1 MMELKVLSYNIH
13 KCIGSDGLYN
23 PGRIT
28 RFLQE
33 IDADIIALQEVE
45 VLKEGGGDLL
55 SFISRTND
63 FEFIPGPTMY
73 FKDSQYGNALLLK
86 KRKYSVHNLDLSY
99 KGREPRGAICLE
111 TEIEGNSVQVIATHL
126 GLLPTERRYQ
136 VKKILEYIQN
146 SKPAQLRLLCGDLN
160 EWLLWGRPIR
170 WLHRYFK
177 KSATRNTFPVWLPI
191 FALDRVWV
199 SPGKALL
206 DLYPVKNKV
215 TRVASDH
222 YPLMAILDTDK
233 L

>member
-1 MMELKVLSYNIH
+1 
-13 KCIGSDGLYN
+13 
-23 PGRIT
+23 
-28 RFLQE
+28 
-33 IDADIIALQEVE
+33 
-45 VLKEGGGDLL
+45 
-55 SFISRTND
+55 
-63 FEFIPGPTMY
+63 
-73 FKDSQYGNALLLK
+73 
-86 KRKYSVHNLDLSY
+86 
-99 KGREPRGAICLE
+99 
-111 TEIEGNSVQVIATHL
+111 
-126 GLLPTERRYQ
+126 